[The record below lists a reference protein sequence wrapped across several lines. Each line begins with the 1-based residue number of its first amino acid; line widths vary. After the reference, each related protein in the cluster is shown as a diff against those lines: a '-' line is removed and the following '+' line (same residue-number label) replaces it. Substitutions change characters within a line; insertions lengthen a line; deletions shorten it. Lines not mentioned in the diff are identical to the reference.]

1 VELRLNVELKR
12 NAGPAQ
18 VGGRAVIIA
27 MVMALAACSGSDED
41 AGQSQTAPTPAPA
54 KPAPEAGKI
63 AGSLSYPS
71 DYLPDDLEVCAE
83 DTTSGEVTCKGGFK
97 DNSYAMELPV
107 GIYHVW
113 ARTDDY
119 EAGYRAYYNEAVR
132 CGLDVTC
139 ADRSAIDVAVK
150 AGETVTGVDPA
161 DWYAP

>member
-1 VELRLNVELKR
+1 VELKR
-12 NAGPAQ
+12 NAGSAQ

-41 AGQSQTAPTPAPA
+41 AGQSQTAATPAPA
-54 KPAPEAGKI
+54 KAAPKAGKI

-83 DTTSGEVTCKGGFK
+83 ETTSGEVTCKGGFK
-97 DNSYAMELPV
+97 DNSYVVELPV
-107 GIYHVW
+107 GTYHVW

-139 ADRSAIDVAVK
+139 ADRSAINVAVK
-150 AGETVTGVDPA
+150 AGETITGVDPA

>member
-1 VELRLNVELKR
+1 VELRR
-12 NAGPAQ
+12 NAGSAQ

-27 MVMALAACSGSDED
+27 MVMALAACSGSEED

-54 KPAPEAGKI
+54 KAAPEAGKI

-83 DTTSGEVTCKGGFK
+83 ETTSGEVTCTGGFE

-107 GIYHVW
+107 GTYHVW

>member
-1 VELRLNVELKR
+1 VELRRGASL
-12 NAGPAQ
+12 AQ
-18 VGGRAVIIA
+18 LGRRGVIIA
-27 MVMALAACSGSDED
+27 MVMALAACSGSEED

-71 DYLPDDLEVCAE
+71 DYLPNDLEVCAE
-83 DTTSGEVTCKGGFK
+83 ETTSGEVTCKGGFE
-97 DNSYAMELPV
+97 DNSYLLELPV
-107 GIYHVW
+107 GTYHVW

-161 DWYAP
+161 DWYAL

>member
-1 VELRLNVELKR
+1 MELRR
-12 NAGPAQ
+12 GASPAQ
-18 VGGRAVIIA
+18 LGRRGVIIA

-41 AGQSQTAPTPAPA
+41 AGQSQAAATPAPA

-83 DTTSGEVTCKGGFK
+83 DTTSGDVTCKGGFK

>member
-1 VELRLNVELKR
+1 MTRDVELRR
-12 NAGPAQ
+12 NAGLAQ
-18 VGGRAVIIA
+18 LGRRGVIIA
-27 MVMALAACSGSDED
+27 MVMVLAACSGSDED
-41 AGQSQTAPTPAPA
+41 AGQSQAAATPAPA
-54 KPAPEAGKI
+54 KAAPEVGKI

-71 DYLPDDLEVCAE
+71 DYLPNDLEVCAE

-97 DNSYAMELPV
+97 DNSYALELPV
-107 GIYHVW
+107 GNYHVW